1 MNLLEW
7 VRSDAHG
14 CWRIALAWDAVSA
27 SLAIAVGREV
37 IVPPLCLDS
46 TETEVIAAGDTSASF
61 LTPDPLHS
69 SLGAKNKALSI
80 LHV

>member
-1 MNLLEW
+1 MILLFPLRFGSNYQS
-7 VRSDAHG
+7 VGPIRRTLLLANK
-14 CWRIALAWDAVSA
+14 ALAWDAVCVCV

-61 LTPDPLHS
+61 LTPAPLHS
-69 SLGAKNKALSI
+69 L
-80 LHV
+80 